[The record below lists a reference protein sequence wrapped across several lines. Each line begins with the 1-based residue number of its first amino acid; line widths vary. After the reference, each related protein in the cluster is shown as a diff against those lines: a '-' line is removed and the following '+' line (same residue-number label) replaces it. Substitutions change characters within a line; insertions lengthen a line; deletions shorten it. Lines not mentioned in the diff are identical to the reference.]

1 MDREKGGLEG
11 RFACFYTWYFRKS
24 SQYFRKFSWYFCFFL
39 SVLLFFLPMSGQEQ
53 GEEQPVR
60 NAAAVCPEVQMR
72 AGRVMRLEVFQMVEN
87 SLKQRYVTD
96 YAKTNA

>member
-1 MDREKGGLEG
+1 
-11 RFACFYTWYFRKS
+11 
-24 SQYFRKFSWYFCFFL
+24 
-39 SVLLFFLPMSGQEQ
+39 MSGQER

-60 NAAAVCPEVQMR
+60 NAAAVCPEIQMR